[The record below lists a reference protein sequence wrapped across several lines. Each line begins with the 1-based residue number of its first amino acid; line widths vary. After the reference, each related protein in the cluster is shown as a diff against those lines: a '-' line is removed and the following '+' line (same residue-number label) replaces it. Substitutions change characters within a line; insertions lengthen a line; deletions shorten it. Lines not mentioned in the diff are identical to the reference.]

1 MALRARQQI
10 NMAEQNAG
18 PRKVEAKVF
27 QGPTLHRAALG
38 EMSNRNLSRLGFK
51 ATKSLDMVKQEPVSG
66 LGVKRY
72 SGKENVQPSGVLE
85 KVKKEVVKKE
95 PVEDVVNSSKM
106 EVDELAVAFS
116 SQRLDVED
124 IDSQDASNPQ
134 LVSEYVCDIYDY
146 LRSLENKSQVQYH
159 YLEGQTVT
167 HKMRLI
173 LVDWLVQ
180 VHHRFTLTQ
189 ETLFLTVGILDRYLQ
204 KERNVPRNKIQLVGV
219 TAMFIA
225 SKFEEMVC
233 PDVGDF
239 SYITD
244 KAYTKREI
252 LKMEIDILKKLEFN
266 ISIPLPLHFLRRNS
280 KAGMVDS
287 RHHTLAKYLME
298 LCLPEYTMCHFKA
311 SVIAAAALCL
321 TLKLLDG
328 GDWNDTLI
336 YHSTYTEEQLMP
348 VMCKM
353 AAVVVKSHH
362 NSKQQAVRQ
371 KYEATKFMKIS
382 KLPQLKS
389 DTITKLAE
397 RSALS

>member
-1 MALRARQQI
+1 MALRTRQQI
-10 NMAEQNAG
+10 NMAEQNGG

-38 EMSNRNLSRLGFK
+38 EMSNRNISRL
-51 ATKSLDMVKQEPVSG
+51 TYKSSKPLDLKQESVSVV
-66 LGVKRY
+66 GVKRY
-72 SGKENVQPSGVLE
+72 SGKENVQANGVPQ
-85 KVKKEVVKKE
+85 KVKKEVVKE

-106 EVDELAVAFS
+106 EVDELVEAFS
-116 SQRLDVED
+116 SQRLNVED
-124 IDSQDASNPQ
+124 IDAQDASNPQ
-134 LVSEYVCDIYDY
+134 LVSEYVCDIYNY
-146 LRSLENKSQVQYH
+146 LRSLENKSPVQYR

-167 HKMRLI
+167 HKMRHI

-204 KERNVPRNKIQLVGV
+204 KERNVPRSKIQLVGV

-252 LKMEIDILKKLEFN
+252 LRMEIDILKKLEFN

-287 RHHTLAKYLME
+287 RHHTLAKYLIE

-311 SVIAAAALCL
+311 SIIAGAALCL

-336 YHSTYTEEQLMP
+336 YHSTYTEEQLLP

-353 AAVVVKSHH
+353 AAVVVKSQHS
-362 NSKQQAVRQ
+362 SKQQAVKQ

-389 DTITKLAE
+389 DMITKLAE

>member
-1 MALRARQQI
+1 MALRTRQQI
-10 NMAEQNAG
+10 NMAEQNGG

-38 EMSNRNLSRLGFK
+38 EMSNRNISRL
-51 ATKSLDMVKQEPVSG
+51 TYKSSKPVDLKQESVSVV
-66 LGVKRY
+66 GVKRY
-72 SGKENVQPSGVLE
+72 SGKENVQANGVPQ
-85 KVKKEVVKKE
+85 KVKKEVVKE

-106 EVDELAVAFS
+106 EVDELVEAFS
-116 SQRLDVED
+116 SQRLNVED
-124 IDSQDASNPQ
+124 IDAQDASNPQ
-134 LVSEYVCDIYDY
+134 LVSEYVCDIYNY
-146 LRSLENKSQVQYH
+146 LRSLENKSPVQYR

-167 HKMRLI
+167 HKMRHI

-204 KERNVPRNKIQLVGV
+204 KERNVPRSKIQLVGV

-252 LKMEIDILKKLEFN
+252 LRMEIDILKKLEFN

-287 RHHTLAKYLME
+287 RHHTLAKYLIE

-311 SVIAAAALCL
+311 SIIAGAALCL

-336 YHSTYTEEQLMP
+336 YHSTYTEEQLLP

-353 AAVVVKSHH
+353 AAVVVKSQHS
-362 NSKQQAVRQ
+362 SKQQAVKQ

-389 DTITKLAE
+389 DMITKLAE